1 MFLAPPIGIRKR
13 LRNAEPLLLV
23 DDLVGPGRYDK
34 VPSFVDLA
42 CACLDKCFMAA
53 LSEPSRPSVGVVS
66 LFMPRPWVV
75 RSTPC
80 GQMHDSPEIS
90 LVGTHSSSE
99 LHCDSIMALDTSPLA
114 NWKNV
119 SVLPLAF

>member
-1 MFLAPPIGIRKR
+1 M
-13 LRNAEPLLLV
+13 LV
-23 DDLVGPGRYDK
+23 VDLVGSGCHYK
-34 VPSFVDLA
+34 APSFVNLA
-42 CACLDKCFMAA
+42 CACLDICIMAA

-99 LHCDSIMALDTSPLA
+99 LHRDSIMTLDTSPLA